1 MGNAAEQVGSAG
13 RIRIRKIEVE
23 GLCGRFHHSIELNEA
38 ERVSILFGPNGV
50 GKTAIL
56 RLVDAFF
63 SLNAYAM
70 ERVPFSALRVTLA
83 AGNQDPERVWEV
95 VPIGILGVEGSS
107 YQVRFVVDGESR
119 RELLW
124 MPEQAGDELG
134 DWFGDDGGPSTHF
147 IATTRLRDWVDTM
160 DFPTDLEYSVS
171 CDARDL
177 ARRFELIAARFGR
190 ESQALEQTFP
200 QRLLRMGNGE
210 TVLDSASL
218 RERIAALDLRRGE
231 LERLGLLQSVTGAPI
246 DPGDFDGLEA
256 TEKKVLTLY
265 VEDSEKKLQI
275 FQDLA
280 ARIRLFLDFVNRKF
294 RHKEIVID
302 PKRGFLPVDR
312 DGKPLDLETL
322 SSGEQHE
329 LVLLYDLLFRVEPD
343 TLVLIDE
350 PEISLHLAWQREFLP
365 ELLEIVKVARFDALI
380 ATHSPFIVGDRSDLM
395 IPLSDEI

>member
-70 ERVPFSALRVTLA
+70 ERVPFSALRVVLA
-83 AGNQDPERVWEV
+83 AGNQDQERVWEV

-107 YQVRFVVDGESR
+107 YQVRFVVDGESC

-124 MPEQAGDELG
+124 MPDPEQGGDELG
-134 DWFGDDGGPSTHF
+134 DWFGHDGGPSTHF
-147 IATTRLRDWVDTM
+147 IATTRLR
-160 DFPTDLEYSVS
+160 
-171 CDARDL
+171 
-177 ARRFELIAARFGR
+177 
-190 ESQALEQTFP
+190 
-200 QRLLRMGNGE
+200 
-210 TVLDSASL
+210 
-218 RERIAALDLRRGE
+218 
-231 LERLGLLQSVTGAPI
+231 
-246 DPGDFDGLEA
+246 EA
-256 TEKKVLTLY
+256 IEKKVLTLL

-275 FQDLA
+275 FQELE

-294 RHKEIVID
+294 RHKKIVID
-302 PKRGFLPVDR
+302 PKEGFFAIDPAGMR
-312 DGKPLDLETL
+312 LELAAL

-380 ATHSPFIVGDRSDLM
+380 ATQSPFIVGDRSDLM